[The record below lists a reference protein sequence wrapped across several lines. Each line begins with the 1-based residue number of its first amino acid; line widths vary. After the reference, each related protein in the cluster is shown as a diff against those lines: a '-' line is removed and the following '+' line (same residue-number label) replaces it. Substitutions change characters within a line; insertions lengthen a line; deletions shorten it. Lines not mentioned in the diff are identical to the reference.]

1 MQSEERGIA
10 AKLSVN
16 LAVCFWR
23 LCGEVRRVKYD
34 TLIAVG
40 AERWPRRWPGLMLA
54 VQYSVWTFSS

>member
-40 AERWPRRWPGLMLA
+40 AERWPSLMLA